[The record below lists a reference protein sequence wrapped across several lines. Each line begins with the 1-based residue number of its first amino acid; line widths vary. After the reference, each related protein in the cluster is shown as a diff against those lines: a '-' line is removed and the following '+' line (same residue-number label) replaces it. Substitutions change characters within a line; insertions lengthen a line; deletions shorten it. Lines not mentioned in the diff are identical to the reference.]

1 MQRVGANGRV
11 TGHGAPIAIARRERM
26 MKNNINLLPQQQQ
39 LLPLLLDTELLSKL
53 TGFAPQ
59 TLRHWATHTRKP
71 PPGWPEPI
79 RVGRN
84 VRYRTDEIIRW
95 INGGDRT
102 SEIDPHLATV
112 TVEQKRGRGR
122 PRKAVC
128 NA

>member
-11 TGHGAPIAIARRERM
+11 TGHGAPIAMARLELM
-26 MKNNINLLPQQQQ
+26 TKNNSNLLPQQQK

-59 TLRHWATHTRKP
+59 TLRHWATHTRTP
-71 PPGWPEPI
+71 PLGWPEPI

-102 SEIDPHLATV
+102 SEIAPPIATE
-112 TVEQKRGRGR
+112 EQKRGRGR
-122 PRKAVC
+122 PRKGAPS
-128 NA
+128 